1 MYKSRHRE
9 KHVFEEKTENIKS
22 DKQNFDF
29 RSLICVKVPIG
40 HQAASTEKS
49 AQKTS
54 PKREKKRVISGT
66 SCFLG
71 SNGRG
76 LQDDFDQIDQMA
88 HLGPTRRAS
97 GTLPPQGL
105 ILDAPGDHF
114 GPKSDH
120 F

>member
-1 MYKSRHRE
+1 M
-9 KHVFEEKTENIKS
+9 
-22 DKQNFDF
+22 
-29 RSLICVKVPIG
+29 G

-71 SNGRG
+71 SNGHG
-76 LQDDFDQIDQMA
+76 LRDDFAKIGQMA

-97 GTLPPQGL
+97 GTLPPQG
-105 ILDAPGDHF
+105 PHF
-114 GPKSDH
+114 GGPGLHFRAKSVASWRA
-120 F
+120 FFPEGRAP